1 MDQARTGQDRLD
13 QAGSGL
19 DLVRSDITVSRQVD
33 EVRFIKLR
41 SDQIIVGLVQIR
53 MGQIRSG

>member
-1 MDQARTGQDRLD
+1 MDQDRTGQDRLD

-41 SDQIIVGLVQIR
+41 SDQIILSWACSDQDG
-53 MGQIRSG
+53 SD